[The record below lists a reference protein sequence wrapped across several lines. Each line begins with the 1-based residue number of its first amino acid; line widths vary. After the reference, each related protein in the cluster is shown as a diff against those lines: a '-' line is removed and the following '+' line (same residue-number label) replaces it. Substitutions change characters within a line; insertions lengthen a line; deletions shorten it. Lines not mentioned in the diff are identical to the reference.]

1 MLAEAEAEDKG
12 KNPTRTLTKHFSRAR
27 GGRRPQVEQRG
38 TRRFT
43 RYGNPQRVTGSSA
56 FCVAGLTTLFQN
68 LVPTKRRLKAGGG
81 ALDCKRMGEV
91 TISYPDGSEGW
102 LRDALLVPNLGVSLV
117 SLSKLCE
124 HGLEGSFNKT
134 VCTIAGE

>member
-1 MLAEAEAEDKG
+1 MLVEAEAEDKG
-12 KNPTRTLTKHFSRAR
+12 KNPTPDVDEAHFSRAR

-81 ALDCKRMGEV
+81 VLDCKRMGEV
-91 TISYPDGSEGW
+91 TISCPDGSEGW
-102 LRDALLVPNLGVSLV
+102 LRDALLVPNLGVTRQS
-117 SLSKLCE
+117 
-124 HGLEGSFNKT
+124 SF
-134 VCTIAGE
+134 IEA